1 MFCGRGGQRSGQ
13 NHSKGDFVFNLP
25 CRDYLH
31 RDEHQHPGSD
41 SVAGTERNRRLGCEE
56 IHHLRLHAA
65 SLRQL
70 GGYACNCFDH
80 VDGVRLV
87 FSLLLGYSRVP
98 YAAAVDG
105 DYFRSFSR
113 VHPEHHFPNVSL
125 LVLGTLAVL
134 FCLLRLQDVIAA
146 LVVIRLMIQ
155 FLAQTVG
162 VILFRMRRPDVPRPF
177 KMWFYPLPAVLA
189 LAGYLY
195 VLVMRRDST
204 RELQYGIAILVIGG
218 ICFLLRNW
226 KRKDWPFG
234 ASR

>member
-1 MFCGRGGQRSGQ
+1 
-13 NHSKGDFVFNLP
+13 
-25 CRDYLH
+25 
-31 RDEHQHPGSD
+31 
-41 SVAGTERNRRLGCEE
+41 
-56 IHHLRLHAA
+56 
-65 SLRQL
+65 
-70 GGYACNCFDH
+70 
-80 VDGVRLV
+80 
-87 FSLLLGYSRVP
+87 
-98 YAAAVDG
+98 
-105 DYFRSFSR
+105 
-113 VHPEHHFPNVSL
+113 
-125 LVLGTLAVL
+125 VLGTLAVL

-177 KMWFYPLPAVLA
+177 KMWFYPLPAVLV

-195 VLVMRRDST
+195 VLVMRRDFT